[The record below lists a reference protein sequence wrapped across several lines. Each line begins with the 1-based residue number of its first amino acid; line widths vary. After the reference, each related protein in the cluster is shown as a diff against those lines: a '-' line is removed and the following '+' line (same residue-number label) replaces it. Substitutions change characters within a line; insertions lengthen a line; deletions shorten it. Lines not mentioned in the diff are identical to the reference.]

1 MLDRILDYLEHRSAA
16 PEAEAHCDGP
26 CGVYDPASAR
36 VAAEAVLSLTKKIL
50 ALTPPSPGDQAAG
63 IAFLNTLTR
72 YVTIKEEQAHLAKK
86 ELLILWTDYFKPDHL
101 KDVPNLH
108 EMFWKAAKLCS
119 ECKQHVSEQKA
130 TELLKAIEE
139 IHGVFWKTK
148 KREVPWVTAS

>member
-1 MLDRILDYLEHRSAA
+1 MPFSITPMLFWT
-16 PEAEAHCDGP
+16 
-26 CGVYDPASAR
+26 

-50 ALTPPSPGDQAAG
+50 ALAPPAPGDQAAG
-63 IAFLNTLTR
+63 IAFLNTLAR

-86 ELLILWTDYFKPDHL
+86 ELLVLWTDYFKPDHL

-130 TELLKAIEE
+130 VELLKAIEE

>member
-63 IAFLNTLTR
+63 VAFLNTLTR

>member
-1 MLDRILDYLEHRSAA
+1 LLDRILDYLEHRSAA

-63 IAFLNTLTR
+63 VAFLNTVTR

>member
-16 PEAEAHCDGP
+16 PEAEAHCDAP

-50 ALTPPSPGDQAAG
+50 ALAPPAPGDQAAG

-86 ELLILWTDYFKPDHL
+86 ELLVLWTDYFKPDHL

-119 ECKQHVSEQKA
+119 ECKQHVNEQKA